1 MAAGTGL
8 SGLTLVAWAVSSGL
22 VISARR
28 RKRTPLMA
36 YAGFDLRTVYA
47 VRYLPCA
54 RCDRPYMPHEVDDQA
69 GTARC
74 AECSTERPLS
84 AEEVAR

>member
-1 MAAGTGL
+1 
-8 SGLTLVAWAVSSGL
+8 
-22 VISARR
+22 
-28 RKRTPLMA
+28 MA